1 MNSRGAA
8 SNTTRSASLLSK
20 VRDILSSGRA
30 VLRLLQKNPGFDPID
45 VSTSVSPLRGMN
57 HVRLL
62 FFGLVSPVMVAR
74 ATLVDDFALK
84 PLRRSPQ
91 DEDFHD
97 LIAERYKCAA
107 TDQ

>member
-1 MNSRGAA
+1 
-8 SNTTRSASLLSK
+8 
-20 VRDILSSGRA
+20 
-30 VLRLLQKNPGFDPID
+30 
-45 VSTSVSPLRGMN
+45 
-57 HVRLL
+57 
-62 FFGLVSPVMVAR
+62 MVAR